1 MINLKSIF
9 LREEF
14 DANGASFKIPDGIMK
29 YLQIDKKLANADKW
43 KAKIILGNSMQKG
56 QKKGDWD
63 NVGYIWISLDSN
75 VIVPIARADEH
86 HYGDD
91 VMRHYIK
98 KKLIP
103 KEDYYP
109 IWAIEGGNYVYDDD
123 VPRALKAFRKFRI
136 YGGRNVTIQNWRK
149 GDNVRATADTFIKQ
163 GGDLKIRKGQI
174 AEDGQKVLDLLKEI
188 EELYGKYRDGVEHGK
203 RTQTVEKKMFSLI
216 YRFIREGLHFSGFFR
231 HLDLDE
237 SEVKKYEDR
246 VVKAEGEEN
255 VEKAIEAIFAFGGLK
270 NEIHNRL
277 REIVRKSKS
286 DDLSIKWKLEDLRL
300 FFGDLDAMIHALGA
314 I

>member
-9 LREEF
+9 LREGF

-29 YLQIDKKLANADKW
+29 YLQIDGNLANVDKW
-43 KAKIILGNSMQKG
+43 KAKIVLGNSMPKG

-86 HYGDD
+86 HYGGDL
-91 VMRHYIK
+91 MEYYMK
-98 KKLIP
+98 KKLVP
-103 KEDYYP
+103 REEYYP
-109 IWAIEGGNYVYDDD
+109 IWAVEGGNYVYDND

-174 AEDGQKVLDLLKEI
+174 AEDGQRVLDLLKEI
-188 EELYGKYRDGVEHGK
+188 EELYKKYRDGVEHGK
-203 RTQTVEKKMFSLI
+203 RTQTVEKKIFSLI
-216 YRFIREGLHFSGFFR
+216 YRFIKEGLHYQGFFR

-246 VVKAEGEEN
+246 VIKAEGEEN

-286 DDLSIKWKLEDLRL
+286 DDLSIRWKLEDLRL